1 MDTFMASY
9 EENLKK
15 EQEKIDQLE
24 KDIVFA
30 LEHSSS
36 NIDLDL
42 SEIDSLK
49 QKDGYTS
56 QYDDS
61 KKSVEML
68 TKDYERFQANLKK
81 AEATRERLATELQT
95 LPEKMRVMKE
105 ELVTLSDLEKLR
117 DEGEEQKKALETEL
131 KQLKEK
137 LAPTESAV
145 LEATNKLKSIQA
157 SLDGNE
163 MYTKLNALEE
173 QLAQLETRKTVL
185 EEDIASITLK
195 ADYEPLKKQ
204 AIEELAILNKKN
216 Y

>member
-49 QKDGYTS
+49 QKDGYPT

-81 AEATRERLATELQT
+81 VRNYIFLN
-95 LPEKMRVMKE
+95 
-105 ELVTLSDLEKLR
+105 LR
-117 DEGEEQKKALETEL
+117 
-131 KQLKEK
+131 
-137 LAPTESAV
+137 
-145 LEATNKLKSIQA
+145 N
-157 SLDGNE
+157 
-163 MYTKLNALEE
+163 
-173 QLAQLETRKTVL
+173 
-185 EEDIASITLK
+185 
-195 ADYEPLKKQ
+195 
-204 AIEELAILNKKN
+204 
-216 Y
+216 